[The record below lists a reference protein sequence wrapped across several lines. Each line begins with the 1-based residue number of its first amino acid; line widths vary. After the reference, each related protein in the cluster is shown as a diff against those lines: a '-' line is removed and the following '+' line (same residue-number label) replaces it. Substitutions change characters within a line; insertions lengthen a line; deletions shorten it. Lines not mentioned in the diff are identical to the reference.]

1 MTRESVPI
9 KYTRLRLC
17 GLCTYTRLI
26 KTRSHPDAAAA
37 AGANKLHIRS
47 KCAVKLAVSSPAPRK
62 MTTLSWLP
70 EAACAV
76 QLNEPLSSV
85 RPSMMAN
92 LWWKA

>member
-1 MTRESVPI
+1 MRDTLYVYDALALVP
-9 KYTRLRLC
+9 LSWL
-17 GLCTYTRLI
+17 LA
-26 KTRSHPDAAAA
+26 HPDAA

-47 KCAVKLAVSSPAPRK
+47 NCAVKLAVGSPAPRK

-85 RPSMMAN
+85 RPSTMAN